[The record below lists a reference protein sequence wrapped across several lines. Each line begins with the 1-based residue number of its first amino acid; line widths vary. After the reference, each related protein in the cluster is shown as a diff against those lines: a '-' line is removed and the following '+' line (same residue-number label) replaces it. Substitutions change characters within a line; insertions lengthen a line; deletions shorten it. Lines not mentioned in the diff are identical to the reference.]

1 MFKTIFSQALT
12 DLGELEG
19 DYRVFHLKNDIAQST
34 LTIGI
39 VAVSVLGALGTDAV
53 LFKDRPDLFMLMI
66 CARIIFTLVC
76 IAAIWV
82 IRKTKRVKNFDLL
95 HIGWT
100 LFVII
105 SIILF
110 KLTRPVDYLTSSF
123 DVIVPLA
130 IYLLSPLKIK
140 NNFMFA
146 LGFSIT
152 TIYIDF
158 AFGIG
163 LAPMH
168 FNVAIA
174 AQLIVH
180 ALGLGSAFQ
189 IQTYRR
195 RSFKAYIQEKDAK
208 EVAAYLSNIDPLT
221 HSLTRRHFFNIAG
234 SEFMRYTRYR
244 RPLSVLVIDAD
255 HFKNVNDTYGHHAGD
270 VVLKSLS
277 LVAMEKKRAQDTFG
291 RLGGEEFGL
300 LLPETNLEQARIVAE
315 RIQKTWE
322 QTPSNMDSEMIYST
336 ISIGVAETIPTDKSF
351 DDLLRRADRML
362 YKAKERGRNQV
373 AAE

>member
-1 MFKTIFSQALT
+1 MFKTIFSQSLT
-12 DLGELEG
+12 NLGELEG
-19 DYRVFHLKNDIAQST
+19 DYRVSQLKNDISQST
-34 LTIGI
+34 LTISI
-39 VAVSVLGALGTDAV
+39 VAISILGALFTDAA
-53 LFKDRPDLFMLMI
+53 LFKDRQNLFMLMI
-66 CARIIFTLVC
+66 CARVAFALVC
-76 IAAIWV
+76 MAMIWAI
-82 IRKTKRVKNFDLL
+82 RRTKRVKSFDLL
-95 HIGWT
+95 HVGWT
-100 LFVII
+100 SFVVI

-110 KLTRPVDYLTSSF
+110 KFTRPVNYLTSSF
-123 DVIVPLA
+123 DVIVPLS

-140 NNFMFA
+140 HNFLFA

-152 TIYIDF
+152 TIYVDF
-158 AFGIG
+158 AFGTG

-168 FNVAIA
+168 FDVAIA

-180 ALGLGSAFQ
+180 TLGLGSAIQ
-189 IQTYRR
+189 MQTYRR
-195 RSFKAYIQEKDAK
+195 QSFKAYIQEKDAR

-234 SEFMRYTRYR
+234 SEFMRYTRYHR
-244 RPLSVLVIDAD
+244 QLSVLVIDAD
-255 HFKNVNDTYGHHAGD
+255 QFKKVNDTYGHHAGD
-270 VVLKSLS
+270 IVLKSLS
-277 LVAMEKKRAQDTFG
+277 LVVLEQKRVQDTFG

-322 QTPSNMDSEMIYST
+322 QTPSNMDSEMIHST
-336 ISIGVAETIPTDKSF
+336 VSIGVAETMPTDQTF